1 MVRIGEEPCIIS
13 LESPCRELSNDRR
26 FIHVT
31 NKTAKYNVGWYR
43 EISPLSSEEDRAFL
57 LLVLAWHRVKY
68 RSGTAFA
75 PPLAEMPAE
84 VFYFFIRFLGVE

>member
-31 NKTAKYNVGWYR
+31 NKTAKYNVGGTARLRPYLQKK
-43 EISPLSSEEDRAFL
+43 IGALPA
-57 LLVLAWHRVKY
+57 LAWHRVKY

-75 PPLAEMPAE
+75 PPLAEKLAE
-84 VFYFFIRFLGVE
+84 VFYFFIRSFGVE

>member
-43 EISPLSSEEDRAFL
+43 ETSPLSSKEDRGFFL
-57 LLVLAWHRVKY
+57 P
-68 RSGTAFA
+68 AFA
-75 PPLAEMPAE
+75 PPLAEKPAE